1 MSFCPAT
8 VAHGVRSGKPAMP
21 DFSLSGRLEIAADAH
36 GLAERAA
43 GWFVKTIAGRP
54 GDIRVS
60 LSGGS
65 TPKELYRLLSSGTFR
80 ASIPWHRLELFWG
93 DERFV
98 PYDSPDS
105 NYRMARET
113 LLAAAPIAPER
124 VHPIPTDGTPAD
136 AARRYEATLKR
147 IYGAGTLDPARPFFD
162 VMFLGLGSDGH
173 TCSLIPGQP
182 VLEEREHWVAPVM
195 SGRNEPRITL
205 TYPAVESSRTL
216 AFLVSG
222 ADKAPA
228 VKSVRDGDQ
237 SLPAARIRTSGE
249 VIWFLD
255 SAAAGALAE

>member
-1 MSFCPAT
+1 
-8 VAHGVRSGKPAMP
+8 MP
-21 DFSLSGRLEIAADAH
+21 DYSLSGRLEIAPDGH

-43 GWFVKTIAGRP
+43 AWLVETIASRD
-54 GDIRVS
+54 GDIRIS

-65 TPKELYRLLSSGTFR
+65 TPKELYRLLGSGALRET
-80 ASIPWHRLELFWG
+80 IPWQRLELFWG

-98 PYDSPDS
+98 PYDNPDS

-113 LLAAAPIAPER
+113 LLEAAPITPER
-124 VHPIPTDGTPAD
+124 VHPMPTDGTPAD

-147 IYGAGTLDPARPFFD
+147 IYGSGTLDPARPFFD

-205 TYPAVESSRTL
+205 TYPAVESSRAL

-222 ADKAPA
+222 ADKAHA
-228 VKSVRDGDQ
+228 VKGAREGDQ
-237 SLPAARIRTSGE
+237 TLPAARIRTRGE

-255 SAAAGALAE
+255 SAAAGALAG